1 MPNGTKMSFCNIF
14 KIDFRFR
21 RTLILNY
28 RLKKFVKTF
37 SHKKFLSVAEK
48 LTLKNSYLKLRLN
61 MTEIPTPTLPDA
73 GGWYQ
78 NKLLPWIQNQDKKKL
93 VGYGVGIFLVAG
105 KLARIPTIF
114 VQFF

>member
-1 MPNGTKMSFCNIF
+1 
-14 KIDFRFR
+14 
-21 RTLILNY
+21 
-28 RLKKFVKTF
+28 
-37 SHKKFLSVAEK
+37 
-48 LTLKNSYLKLRLN
+48 